1 MSVSVRLPP
10 VCSVW
15 PPSSRPHLNTLYPQV
30 GGLRYAF
37 NASNPIGQ
45 RILSV
50 STSEGA
56 PIDPCKMYNV
66 VTNNYMSA
74 GGDGYA
80 MMAAARTLEANGPA
94 LDQVAIDR
102 VIARTPVRGDRQE
115 WGGEGGR
122 GWTLQANGITTA

>member
-1 MSVSVRLPP
+1 MS
-10 VCSVW
+10 
-15 PPSSRPHLNTLYPQV
+15 
-30 GGLRYAF
+30 GLRYAF
-37 NASNPIGQ
+37 NSSNPIGQ

-50 STSEGA
+50 STSAGA

-102 VIARTPVRGDRQE
+102 VIARTPVRESGRN
-115 WGGEGGR
+115 GGER
-122 GWTLQANGITTA
+122 EAED